1 MGFIKALVLVVFGA
15 AGLYAVAVALVALG
29 PWALGLYVVALVLW
43 IGLFAVLFPP
53 KARLDPVPA
62 VPAVPAEPE
71 RLTDRGPPLLPPELA
86 AVIVRAR
93 QAEQDRR
100 DGIVRTPRLRPDGYT
115 ADWPSVSWAVRREA
129 RWRCQACGVNLRG
142 ARHLLHTHHK
152 NRNKQDNRPVNLIAL
167 CVICHCSQPRHGR
180 LADSARSRGTY
191 AATEAIR
198 KRQNIG
204 V

>member
-29 PWALGLYVVALVLW
+29 PWALGLYVVALALW
-43 IGLFAVLFPP
+43 IGLFAVLYPP
-53 KARLDPVPA
+53 KARLDRVPGA
-62 VPAVPAEPE
+62 PAPAEPE
-71 RLTDRGPPLLPPELA
+71 RLTDRGSPFVPPAQAE
-86 AVIVRAR
+86 IIIRAR

-100 DGIVRTPRLRPDGYT
+100 DGIVRAPRLRQDGYT
-115 ADWPSVSWAVRREA
+115 ADWPAVSWAVRREA

-167 CVICHCSQPRHGR
+167 CVICHCAQPKHGR
-180 LADSARSRGTY
+180 LAEKARSRGTY
-191 AATEAIR
+191 AAAEVIR
-198 KRQNIG
+198 KQQNIG